1 MKILIF
7 IFGLFSVSSGHRQ
20 KSRLQSGHLQP
31 IYLREESEKISP
43 IEISAKIGEIQDF
56 YCPDD
61 QVFRLYMVSYEAY
74 RECNLAGQMVLHKCN
89 TPWKENKVR

>member
-7 IFGLFSVSSGHRQ
+7 IFGLFLVSSGHRQ

-31 IYLREESEKISP
+31 IYLREESEKTSTIV
-43 IEISAKIGEIQDF
+43 ISAKIGEIQDF

-74 RECNLAGQMVLHKCN
+74 RECNLVGQMQLYKCN
-89 TPWKENKVR
+89 TPLQETKVG